1 MSVQRKLPKDNE
13 IIGHH
18 NLHIIV
24 SGKGGV
30 AFIMSPAYD
39 GFNRGD
45 AYKKSA
51 WHKTYVSDGG
61 RVVVYATSHE
71 KKVFNDDAIVAIL
84 RDWKQGLWVHTDM
97 RRKDNKR
104 GGVK

>member
-13 IIGHH
+13 IIGYH
-18 NLHIIV
+18 NLHIILT
-24 SGKGGV
+24 GKGGV
-30 AFIMSPAYD
+30 AFVMSPAFKD
-39 GFNRGD
+39 FSRGD
-45 AYKKSA
+45 AYKRA
-51 WHKTYVSDGG
+51 TWHKTFVSDGG
-61 RVVVYATSHE
+61 RCVVYATSHE

-97 RRKDNKR
+97 RRKGSVK